1 VRRLGPWLMAPA
13 LLVLVL
19 LAVVPIVGALWQ
31 SLFHETAREPARWA
45 GLENYARLARD
56 PEARNS
62 LLFTLQFVGTSVVL
76 ELLFGL
82 ATALVLHARFRGRA
96 WVRASVLIPWAIPTV
111 VASWI
116 WRYIFDD
123 YSGVMTYVSDVSWF
137 ASPFWART
145 IIILADVWK
154 TMPFTALLIL
164 AGLQTVPDE
173 LIEAARIDGAG
184 PWRRF
189 KEITLPL
196 LRPAILV
203 ALLFR
208 TIDAFRVFDLVFVMT
223 RGKSGT
229 SVLQYQG
236 YKALFDQ
243 QDYGM
248 GTAISAVVFLL
259 VATMSVIYV
268 RTVPSRLMEADR

>member
-1 VRRLGPWLMAPA
+1 VRRLGPWLAAPA
-13 LLVLVL
+13 LLALLL
-19 LAVVPIVGALWQ
+19 LAGVPILGAFWQ
-31 SLFHETAREPARWA
+31 SLFHETARDPAQWV
-45 GLENYARLARD
+45 GLDNYARLVRD
-56 PEARNS
+56 PETRNS
-62 LLFTLQFVGTSVVL
+62 LLFTLQFVGSSVVL
-76 ELLFGL
+76 ELLLGL
-82 ATALVLHARFRGRA
+82 ATALVLHARFRGRG
-96 WVRASVLIPWAIPTV
+96 WVRAAVLVPWAIPTV

-123 YSGVMTYVSDVSWF
+123 YSGVMTYVSDTSWF
-137 ASPFWART
+137 SEPFWAQT

-164 AGLQTVPDE
+164 AGLQTIPVE
-173 LIEAARIDGAG
+173 LIEAARVDGAG

-208 TIDAFRVFDLVFVMT
+208 TMDAFRVFDLVFVMT

-229 SVLQYQG
+229 SVLQFQG

-243 QDYGM
+243 QDYGT
-248 GTAISAVVFLL
+248 GAAISAVVFLL
-259 VATMSVIYV
+259 IAATSVYYV
-268 RTVPSRLMEADR
+268 RMVPSRLMEADR

>member
-1 VRRLGPWLMAPA
+1 VRKLAWWLATPA
-13 LLVLVL
+13 LATLVALSL
-19 LAVVPIVGALWQ
+19 VPIVGALWQ
-31 SLFHETAREPARWA
+31 SFFHETAREPARWV

-56 PEARNS
+56 PEVRNS

-76 ELLFGL
+76 ELLIGL
-82 ATALVLHARFRGRA
+82 AVALVLHARFRGRA
-96 WVRASVLIPWAIPTV
+96 WVRAAVLVPWAIPTV

-137 ASPFWART
+137 ADPFWAKT

-164 AGLQTVPDE
+164 AGLQTIPDE
-173 LIEAARIDGAG
+173 LTEAARVDGAG
-184 PWRRF
+184 PWKRF
-189 KEITLPL
+189 KDITLPL
-196 LRPAILV
+196 LRPALLV

-229 SVLQYQG
+229 SVLQFQG

-243 QDYGM
+243 QDYGT
-248 GTAISAVVFLL
+248 GAAISAVVFLL
-259 VATMSVIYV
+259 IATMSVFYV
-268 RTVPSRLMEADR
+268 KSVPTRLMEADR

>member
-1 VRRLGPWLMAPA
+1 LRRLGPWLAAPA
-13 LLVLVL
+13 LLALTL
-19 LAVVPIVGALWQ
+19 LAVVPILGAFWQ
-31 SLFHETAREPARWA
+31 SLFHETARQSATFA
-45 GLENYARLARD
+45 GLDNYVQLARD
-56 PEARNS
+56 REARNA

-76 ELLFGL
+76 ELLLGL
-82 ATALVLHARFRGRA
+82 SAALILHAKFRGRGL
-96 WVRASVLIPWAIPTV
+96 VRASVLIPWAIPTV

-123 YSGVMTYVSDVSWF
+123 YSGVMTYASDISWF
-137 ASPFWART
+137 ADPFWART

-164 AGLQTVPDE
+164 AGLQTIPDE
-173 LIEAARIDGAG
+173 LNESARVDGAG

-189 KEITLPL
+189 VGITLPL

-208 TIDAFRVFDLVFVMT
+208 TMDAFRVFDLVFVMT

-229 SVLQYQG
+229 GVLQFLG

-243 QDYGM
+243 EDYGR
-248 GTAISAVVFLL
+248 GAAISAVVFILI
-259 VATMSVIYV
+259 ATMTVFYV
-268 RTVPSRLMEADR
+268 RAVPSRLMEADR